1 MVRQGKGR
9 LGQDSVPPAYQIL
22 TTITRMAHL
31 SFTPNLARLTPCP
44 DADLPAATIAQLFE
58 RYFSERPGVRSYVL
72 DDQGAVRKH
81 IRVLVDG
88 LNLRDRR
95 QLSDALAAQSKVFV
109 FQALSG
115 G

>member
-1 MVRQGKGR
+1 
-9 LGQDSVPPAYQIL
+9 
-22 TTITRMAHL
+22 MAHL
-31 SFTPNLARLTPCP
+31 SFTPNLARLTQCP
-44 DADLPAATIAQLFE
+44 DADFPAATIAQLFE
-58 RYFSERPGVRSYVL
+58 RYFSEWPGVRGFVL